1 MPRRREISLLINVF
15 NDNSM
20 GKVGLS
26 FSSLLRY
33 VDALERLFYIMS

>member
-1 MPRRREISLLINVF
+1 
-15 NDNSM
+15 M